1 MITAEVMPGRST
13 PETRISAVKLLLS
26 GTLMRSDYRLMHLK
40 RVSFVLVSAIFEF
53 NDVVVRR
60 GDREILGPINW
71 NVNSG
76 ERWVILGPNGAGKTT
91 LLQLCATLIHP
102 TSGSVKILG
111 NHLGKFDVFEIR
123 TRIGI
128 TSSAFVRDFPEEEIV
143 MDVVLTAAY
152 AVIGRWQE
160 SYDLWDESRAKALLT
175 ALGVRELGDRVFS
188 TLSEGEKK
196 RVQIARSLMAD
207 PELLLLDEPASS
219 LDLGGREDLLKRLEN
234 LAADPLAPAT
244 VIVTHH
250 IEEIPVG
257 TTHALLLRDGEVI
270 AQGAVDR
277 VLTDAFMT
285 DAYGLRIAVQS
296 EGGRYFARA
305 I

>member
-1 MITAEVMPGRST
+1 MSV
-13 PETRISAVKLLLS
+13 
-26 GTLMRSDYRLMHLK
+26 
-40 RVSFVLVSAIFEF
+40 IFDFSE
-53 NDVVVRR
+53 VVVRR
-60 GDREILGPINW
+60 GDRNILGPINW
-71 NVNSG
+71 QVNPG

-102 TSGSVKILG
+102 TSGTVTILG
-111 NHLGKFDVFEIR
+111 MQLGKFDIFELR

-128 TSSAFVRDFPEEEIV
+128 TSSAFVKEFPEDEIV

-152 AVIGRWQE
+152 AVLGRWQE
-160 SYDLWDESRAKALLT
+160 KYDLWDESRAKALLT

-188 TLSEGEKK
+188 SLSEGEKK

-207 PELLLLDEPASS
+207 PELLLLDEPASA
-219 LDLGGREDLLKRLEN
+219 LDLAGREDLLKRLEK
-234 LAADPLAPAT
+234 LSADPLSPAT

-250 IEEIPVG
+250 IEEIPIG
-257 TTHALLLRDGEVI
+257 TTHALLLKDGEVI

-277 VLTDAFMT
+277 VLTDAFMSA
-285 DAYGLRIAVQS
+285 AYGLSISVQS